1 MVIYFA
7 LYIFVGNYNNC
18 IAFGCNSQIQETFS
32 LLLWTILL
40 VSPSWTIATLT
51 RVKLRIFSTWMATL
65 KNEGGH
71 TKDLDWME
79 QWSARLWWQPTQ
91 TVDFPPSPADPRH
104 RQAGC
109 WIERRRTG
117 CFRLEVFTS
126 SFCHYSNQTTKYT
139 EVIIGRTG

>member
-51 RVKLRIFSTWMATL
+51 RVKLRIFSTMPDH
-65 KNEGGH
+65 G
-71 TKDLDWME
+71 D
-79 QWSARLWWQPTQ
+79 
-91 TVDFPPSPADPRH
+91 
-104 RQAGC
+104 
-109 WIERRRTG
+109 IE
-117 CFRLEVFTS
+117 
-126 SFCHYSNQTTKYT
+126 K
-139 EVIIGRTG
+139 